1 MKLPAGTV
9 TFLFTDIEGST
20 RLLQHLGDRYAE
32 ILAAYREIL
41 RASAAKFSG
50 QEVDTTGDAAFF
62 AFPRV
67 TDAVAAAV
75 DAQHALDMHPWPEGT
90 TVRSRMGI
98 HTGQPLTS
106 GGDYVGI
113 DVHRAAR
120 ICEAAHGGQ
129 ILLSDVTRM
138 ILDQAPPE
146 GIGVKDLGEHRLKDL
161 QRPERLF
168 QVLHPELPETFPAL
182 RTLDVYPHNLPP
194 QPTQF
199 VGRERELEATRQALL
214 RDEVRLLTLT
224 GPGGTGKTRLAL
236 QLAAEIIDRFH
247 HGAYFI
253 PLAHINNPDLAVPSI
268 AQVLG
273 VGEVP
278 GRALLDTLEEYL
290 RSRQT
295 LLILDNLEQ
304 VIEAATHIDRLLASC
319 RDLKIVATSRER
331 LRLRWEREFPLLPL
345 DVPER
350 SPKELAQLLENPA
363 VVLFVDRSRFVQPDF
378 SLTPDN
384 AAAIAEICIRL
395 EGLPLAIELAA
406 ARVKLLTP
414 HEIAHRLDDQ
424 FRLLR
429 AGPRDAPE
437 RHQSLQA
444 AVSWSYALLAPEEQR
459 LFRRLAVFRGGFTLE
474 SAEAIGGDGEIDI
487 LDGLSSLIDKS
498 LLRRIAAPDGTT
510 RFLMLETIR
519 EFGLEWLA
527 AEGELEQSRTRHAAH
542 FADLADR
549 TEASLITP
557 DEETQMKRLWRD
569 AENLRAALDWTLQGG
584 DAHTASRLG
593 AAMGWLYYL
602 HGHLTEG
609 RSRLDQILRTASR
622 VDGALRGRLLLSA
635 GALAWSVGDFSQA
648 QMWLEQGLPLCA
660 QYGTPRDHAATL
672 AFMGHTARS
681 LERFD
686 EAAQRYQAALT
697 IYREQH
703 NDVGIAWAL
712 FDLGM
717 AARDRGKID
726 EALALHEQSL
736 ALFRKAGYRWGIAW
750 TLWNLGVLA
759 HRRGEDIAAR
769 ERFSES
775 LELYRALDDRRGVA
789 QSLEGLA
796 AVLFAAGR
804 LRESARVLSA
814 ADALREGLGAPL
826 ARSDRQEYDR
836 TLKSLKAALSSGDFN
851 EEWRLG
857 RTLDADAAVQ
867 MALEAA
873 RTAPAVAGAPEG
885 RQIEKERQRLTSRE
899 REVASLVARG
909 LSNRDIAA
917 KLGLAERTA
926 ISHVEHI
933 MNKLGLHSRAQI
945 AAWAVRQGLDVPADS

>member
-1 MKLPAGTV
+1 MKLPSGTV

-20 RLLQHLGDRYAE
+20 RLLQHLGDRYAG
-32 ILAAYREIL
+32 LLSAYREIL
-41 RASAAKFSG
+41 RTSATKFRG
-50 QEVDTTGDAAFF
+50 QKVDTAGDASFF
-62 AFPRV
+62 AFARV

-75 DAQHALDMHPWPEGT
+75 DAQLALDTHGWPEGT

-98 HTGQPLTS
+98 HTGQPLTNE
-106 GGDYVGI
+106 GDYVGI

-129 ILLSDVTRM
+129 ILLSDATRM
-138 ILDQAPPE
+138 ILEQAPAE
-146 GIGVKDLGEHRLKDL
+146 GISVTDLGEHRLKDL

-168 QVLHPELPETFPAL
+168 QVLHPDLPTMFPAL
-182 RTLDVYPHNLPP
+182 RTLDAYSHNLPP

-224 GPGGTGKTRLAL
+224 GAGGIGKTRLAL
-236 QLAAEIIDRFH
+236 QLAAEMIDRFQ

-253 PLAHINNPDLAVPSI
+253 PLAHINNPDLAVTSI

-273 VGEVP
+273 VGEIP
-278 GRALLDTLEEYL
+278 GHPLLDNLEEYL
-290 RSRQT
+290 RNRQT

-304 VIEAATHIDRLLASC
+304 VIDAAAHIDRLLGGC
-319 RDLKIVATSRER
+319 RDLKIIATSRER
-331 LRLRWEREFPLLPL
+331 LRLRWEREFPLLPFE
-345 DVPER
+345 VPKG
-350 SPKELAQLLENPA
+350 SPKELAQFLENPS
-363 VVLFVDRSRFVQPDF
+363 VLLFVDRCRFVQPEF
-378 SLTPDN
+378 ALTPDN
-384 AAAIAEICIRL
+384 TAAIAEICIRL

-406 ARVKLLTP
+406 ARVKMLTP
-414 HEIAHRLDDQ
+414 QEIAHRLQDQ

-459 LFRRLAVFRGGFTLE
+459 LFRRLAVFRGGFMLE
-474 SAEAIGGDGEIDI
+474 SAEAMGTESGIDV

-498 LLRRIAAPDGTT
+498 LLRRIGAQDGAT

-519 EFGLEWLA
+519 EFGMERLA
-527 AEGELEQSRTRHAAH
+527 AEGELEESRTHHAAH

-557 DEETQMKRLWRD
+557 DEEARMERLWRD
-569 AENLRAALDWTLQGG
+569 AENLRTALDWTLQSG

-593 AAMGWLYYL
+593 AAMGWLFYL
-602 HGHLTEG
+602 HGYLTEG
-609 RSRLDQILRTASR
+609 RSRLDQILQAASR

-635 GALAWSVGDFSQA
+635 GALAWSVGDFNQA
-648 QMWLEQGLPLCA
+648 QTWLEQGLPLCE
-660 QYGTPRDHAATL
+660 QYGTSTDRAATL
-672 AFMGHTARS
+672 AFIGHTARS

-686 EAAQRYQAALT
+686 EASQRYQAALT

-759 HRRGEDIAAR
+759 HRRGEDVAAR

-789 QSLEGLA
+789 QSFEGLA
-796 AVLFAAGR
+796 AVLFVAGR

-814 ADALREGLGAPL
+814 ADALRVGLGAPL

-836 TLKSLKAALSSGDFN
+836 TLESLKAALSTGDFN

-857 RTLDADAAVQ
+857 RTLDPDAVVQ

-873 RTAPAVAGAPEG
+873 RTAPAAAGAPEV
-885 RQIEKERQRLTSRE
+885 RKIEKERQRLTSRE
-899 REVASLVARG
+899 REVATLVARG

-926 ISHVEHI
+926 ISHIEHI